1 MYNSYNRLSWLY
13 YIKFESFQ
21 IWWDWYSTVYVSV
34 CEWFFVFEKN
44 MSSTVVIFSV
54 CLLGH
59 AVQIFYILTDLSPT
73 IIMDLSVFTYYS
85 FNLFVI
91 ILSAVAF
98 CILGLCINL
107 FS

>member
-1 MYNSYNRLSWLY
+1 MVIPLNLSPF
-13 YIKFESFQ
+13 KFGETG
-21 IWWDWYSTVYVSV
+21 TVQCMSVSMNGSL
-34 CEWFFVFEKN
+34 CLKRTCPLLGGT
-44 MSSTVVIFSV
+44 MFSV

-59 AVQIFYILTDLSPT
+59 AVQIFCILTDLSPT

-98 CILGLCINL
+98 CILGLHIN
-107 FS
+107 